1 LLKINTLYQPNS
13 LDFLCWTLLFYTLL
27 KYLKSKERRWL
38 YYAALVFAVGF
49 LNKYNIVFL
58 LLGLIPALALTPQR
72 KIFRDKNLYYA
83 AALALILIL
92 PNLIWQV
99 RNDFPV
105 IWHMRTLSETQLV
118 NVSRISFWREQTLF
132 FAGTILVVLLG
143 FVSFFTFPKF
153 RPYRTF
159 FYTYLF
165 TMGIFTL
172 FRAKGYYAIGIYPVF
187 LAFGAVYLEHLLSG
201 PKARW
206 ARIPVLLLPVLTFIP
221 MYSLVLPVLSP
232 EQIIAKKEQ
241 FDALG
246 LTRWEDGQLHEIP
259 QDYADMLG
267 WRELAGLVDSAY
279 TMIDDK
285 AHTLVHCDNY
295 GEAGAI
301 NFYGHPYS
309 EALSMNADYIKWY
322 PLDAYEIRNVILV
335 SDPFDD
341 DPERS
346 REKKFFEEVIFI
358 GEITHPYAREK
369 GCRVHLL
376 KGSKVSVNDI
386 LREEIANRTLR

>member
-1 LLKINTLYQPNS
+1 
-13 LDFLCWTLLFYTLL
+13 
-27 KYLKSKERRWL
+27 
-38 YYAALVFAVGF
+38 
-49 LNKYNIVFL
+49 
-58 LLGLIPALALTPQR
+58 
-72 KIFRDKNLYYA
+72 
-83 AALALILIL
+83 
-92 PNLIWQV
+92 
-99 RNDFPV
+99 
-105 IWHMRTLSETQLV
+105 
-118 NVSRISFWREQTLF
+118 
-132 FAGTILVVLLG
+132 
-143 FVSFFTFPKF
+143 
-153 RPYRTF
+153 
-159 FYTYLF
+159 
-165 TMGIFTL
+165 
-172 FRAKGYYAIGIYPVF
+172 
-187 LAFGAVYLEHLLSG
+187 
-201 PKARW
+201 
-206 ARIPVLLLPVLTFIP
+206 